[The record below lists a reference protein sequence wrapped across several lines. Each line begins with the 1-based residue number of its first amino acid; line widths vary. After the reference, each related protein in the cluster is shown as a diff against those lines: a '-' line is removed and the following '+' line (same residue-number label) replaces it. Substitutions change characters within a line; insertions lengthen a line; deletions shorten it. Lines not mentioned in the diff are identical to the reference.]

1 MRSPFPSPY
10 ITTHQVHRFDVVIT
24 SGGVGATHDDITIKA
39 VAAAL
44 GQGISENEDMIR
56 RLQEAYG
63 VGSKEELTEGEWVT
77 GRGRKID
84 SSCWWHAPAPA
95 LHPTDPHHQ

>member
-1 MRSPFPSPY
+1 M
-10 ITTHQVHRFDVVIT
+10 VVT

-56 RLQEAYG
+56 RIQEAYG
-63 VGSKEELTEGEWVT
+63 VGSREDLTEG
-77 GRGRKID
+77 
-84 SSCWWHAPAPA
+84 A
-95 LHPTDPHHQ
+95 